1 MRFSLFRFGNSFH
14 FTHARFRNINYYNRA
29 YSSILYFHSMFFISC
44 DPTIS
49 LERLIQMQREGNQT
63 PDLPY
68 HTFIEPNADGIRQAM
83 PVSVLSHG
91 RGTF

>member
-1 MRFSLFRFGNSFH
+1 MFRVFSL
-14 FTHARFRNINYYNRA
+14 THVLSNNNRA

-68 HTFIEPNADGIRQAM
+68 HTFIEPHSDGIRQAM

-91 RGTF
+91 RGTLFLFIDLLY

>member
-1 MRFSLFRFGNSFH
+1 
-14 FTHARFRNINYYNRA
+14 
-29 YSSILYFHSMFFISC
+29 MFFISC

-68 HTFIEPNADGIRQAM
+68 HTFIEPNSDGIRQAM

-91 RGTF
+91 RGTLFISFFVSHYVIVFI